1 MSRDVLKSIM
11 DDLNRISNIDKNS
24 LFTSKV
30 KDVIDANYQSYQN
43 MLKVNFDYLLYRDNL
58 KVIKTIK
65 REKVKREKKNEV

>member
-11 DDLNRISNIDKNS
+11 DDLNRISSIDKNS

-65 REKVKREKKNEV
+65 REKVKREKKNEG